1 MAQQALLALSKL
13 TATGRQSEKLSDQE
27 LAAIRI
33 LKERVIMAPPT
44 KIRTTSLDT
53 WYVFSD
59 GACEGETSKEGSIG
73 AVLISP
79 CGIACEFFA
88 EIVPKEWMEAFL
100 SLSQHP
106 IFELELLP
114 IAARAT
120 LISGSTQSVSGSWI
134 ARTFTV
140 NEING
145 QLKVWFAS
153 VPTRSNI
160 ADKPSRLDV
169 TELNAEG
176 INRVDIKWTYLLEQ
190 CQKYKSEK
198 WGDG

>member
-1 MAQQALLALSKL
+1 MSANL
-13 TATGRQSEKLSDQE
+13 R
-27 LAAIRI
+27 
-33 LKERVIMAPPT
+33 
-44 KIRTTSLDT
+44 T
-53 WYVFSD
+53 WYVFQMEL
-59 GACEGETSKEGSIG
+59 AKESK
-73 AVLISP
+73 
-79 CGIACEFFA
+79 
-88 EIVPKEWMEAFL
+88 
-100 SLSQHP
+100 HP
-106 IFELELLP
+106 VFELELMP